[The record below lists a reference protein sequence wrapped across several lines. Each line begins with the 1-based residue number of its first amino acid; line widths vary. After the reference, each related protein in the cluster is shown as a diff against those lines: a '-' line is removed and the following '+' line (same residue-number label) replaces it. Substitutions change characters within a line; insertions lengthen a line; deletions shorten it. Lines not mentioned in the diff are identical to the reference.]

1 MGARSESRAIAST
14 TAPTSTARPASCPPI
29 RRESSGTVAAASAT
43 RMVLC
48 GFFAGG
54 SPMGS
59 VLGVVVGPTVG
70 NRPDGSPGD
79 VPVPE
84 SGGSVTGGSAMP
96 VAGSVADV
104 VGEVAGFVT
113 TTSVA
118 ESVKDSDLLAVA
130 LALSWTCS
138 PLAASCPTRT
148 LT

>member
-1 MGARSESRAIAST
+1 
-14 TAPTSTARPASCPPI
+14 
-29 RRESSGTVAAASAT
+29 
-43 RMVLC
+43 
-48 GFFAGG
+48 
-54 SPMGS
+54 MGS

-118 ESVKDSDLLAVA
+118 ESLKDSDLLAVA

-138 PLAASCPTRT
+138 PLAASWPTRT
-148 LT
+148 LTCSSSAWPTARLPTLHVVPSRPGQTVNVGA